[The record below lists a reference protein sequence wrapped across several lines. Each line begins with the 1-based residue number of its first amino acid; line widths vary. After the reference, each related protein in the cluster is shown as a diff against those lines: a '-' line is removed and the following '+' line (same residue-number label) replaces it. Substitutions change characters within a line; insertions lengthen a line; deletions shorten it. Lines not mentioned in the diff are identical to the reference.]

1 MNRIYR
7 LVWNHVLNAW
17 VAVSENAKGRGKS
30 ASARKCIV
38 GAIAALCGPMAL
50 AAPTGGQVSAGSGAI
65 AQAGLNTTITQSSQ
79 NLAINWQSFGIAA
92 NEAVRF
98 NQPNAAAI
106 ALNRVTSQNP
116 SQILGSLS
124 ANGWVFVLN
133 PNGILFG
140 AGSQVNVG
148 GLVASTLGLSIEL
161 GYGQGAVAAGNTAD
175 Y

>member
-38 GAIAALCGPMAL
+38 GA
-50 AAPTGGQVSAGSGAI
+50 
-65 AQAGLNTTITQSSQ
+65 
-79 NLAINWQSFGIAA
+79 
-92 NEAVRF
+92 
-98 NQPNAAAI
+98 
-106 ALNRVTSQNP
+106 
-116 SQILGSLS
+116 
-124 ANGWVFVLN
+124 
-133 PNGILFG
+133 
-140 AGSQVNVG
+140 GSQVNVG